1 MTALVVI
8 EGIVLVLLA
17 ILVFG
22 LLRSHAEIL
31 RQLHALGAGESDL
44 TELGSAPV
52 YRRPGSGT
60 SAPEAITGA
69 TPDGGAL
76 TVPLQSGSGLVLL
89 AFLSSGCT
97 TCRPFWLTFGGE
109 FDLPRPDVRPIIVTK
124 GADEESPS
132 KIAELA
138 PEAIPTVM
146 SSEAWDG
153 MKIPVS
159 PYFVLVDASAGV
171 VVGEGAAADWPH
183 VNDLLSLSLADAGMA
198 SGMTR
203 GDTQG
208 RARRVDEELNRAGIA
223 PGDPSLYRNPHE
235 DQ

>member
-8 EGIVLVLLA
+8 EGIVLILMA
-17 ILVFG
+17 ILIAG

-44 TELGSAPV
+44 TELGTAPV
-52 YRRPGSGT
+52 YRRPGSAT
-60 SAPEAITGA
+60 AAPAAVTGA

-76 TVPLQSGSGLVLL
+76 SVPLQSGGGLVLL

-97 TCRPFWLTFGGE
+97 TCKPFWRTFAGE
-109 FDLPRPDVRPIIVTK
+109 FDLPRSDVRPIIVTK
-124 GADEESPS
+124 GAEEESPS

-138 PEAIPTVM
+138 PAAVPTMM
-146 SSEAWDG
+146 STDAWDE

-159 PYFVLVDASAGV
+159 PYFVLVDADAGV
-171 VVGEGAAADWPH
+171 VVGEGAAASWPH
-183 VNDLLSLSLADAGMA
+183 VNDLLSLALADAGMSDA
-198 SGMTR
+198 GVP

-208 RARRVDEELNRAGIA
+208 RARRVDIELSNAGIA
-223 PGDPSLYRNPHE
+223 PGDPSLYRNPHD

>member
-8 EGIVLVLLA
+8 EGIVLVLMA
-17 ILVFG
+17 ILVAG

-44 TELGSAPV
+44 TELGTAPV

-60 SAPEAITGA
+60 NTPGAIAGP

-76 TVPLQSGSGLVLL
+76 SVPLEAGTGLVLL

-97 TCRPFWLTFGGE
+97 TCKPFWRTFGGE
-109 FDLPRPDVRPIIVTK
+109 FDLPRSDVRLVIVTK
-124 GADEESPS
+124 GAEEESPS

-138 PEAIPTVM
+138 PGAVPTLM
-146 SSEAWDG
+146 STKAWDD

-159 PYFVLVDASAGV
+159 PYFVMVDATTGA
-171 VVGEGAAADWPH
+171 VVGEGAAASWAH
-183 VNDLLSLSLADAGMA
+183 VNDLLALALADAGMA
-198 SGMTR
+198 EGATSGN
-203 GDTQG
+203 TQS
-208 RARRVDEELNRAGIA
+208 RARRVDIELSNAGIA
-223 PGDPSLYRNPHE
+223 PGDPSLYHNPHE
-235 DQ
+235 HQ

>member
-8 EGIVLVLLA
+8 EGIVLILLS
-17 ILVFG
+17 ILVAG

-52 YRRPGSGT
+52 YRRPGKAT
-60 SAPEAITGA
+60 TTPEAITGA
-69 TPDGGAL
+69 TPGGGAL
-76 TVPLQSGSGLVLL
+76 SVPLQAGSGLVLL

-97 TCRPFWLTFGGE
+97 TCRPFWRTFGGE
-109 FDLPRPDVRPIIVTK
+109 FDLPREDVRLVIVTK
-124 GADEESPS
+124 SADEDSPA

-138 PEAIPTVM
+138 PDDVPTVM
-146 SSEAWDG
+146 SSEAWDE

-159 PYFVLVDASAGV
+159 PYFVLVDGSSGA
-171 VVGEGAAADWPH
+171 VVGEGAAATWPH
-183 VNDLLSLSLADAGMA
+183 VNDLLSLSLADAGLA
-198 SGMTR
+198 GGPT
-203 GDTQG
+203 TANTLG
-208 RARRVDEELNRAGIA
+208 RARRVDIELSRAGIT

-235 DQ
+235 HG